1 MLDKKLQTLSII
13 TNDLIEVPLFK
24 EFPSDELQSLDLA
37 VSDEDS
43 LRARVADLCNILD
56 RINKKELDKYS
67 GVSTKGSRECLI
79 CLMKKMLPDEHIK
92 IDQTIDLP
100 IGMVLLFRGYITHR
114 RNRGIN
120 KALSF
125 FELELP
131 LTDYSS
137 AWDKLY
143 CRFNES
149 IDNCIEILNNA
160 ATKIN
165 FKQNEI
171 DDQLMNILEERAI
184 RKYEYLLEDPTIKG
198 MLLYLMSEGMAI
210 DSDLSKL
217 FKLEIKELRNILL
230 PLVPNIL
237 KVSYHNSVD
246 TMISVNDYSKK
257 MLKEYYFPE

>member
-13 TNDLIEVPLFK
+13 INDLIEVPLFK

-56 RINKKELDKYS
+56 RINKKELDKFS
-67 GVSTKGSRECLI
+67 SVSTKGSRDCLI
-79 CLMKKMLPDEHIK
+79 CLMKKLLPDGHIK

-120 KALSF
+120 KALKF
-125 FELELP
+125 FEIELP
-131 LTDYSS
+131 LADYKI

-143 CRFNES
+143 FRFNEA
-149 IDNCIEILNNA
+149 IDSCIEMLNSA
-160 ATKIN
+160 ATKID

-171 DDQLMNILEERAI
+171 DDQLIEILEERVI
-184 RKYEYLLEDPTIKG
+184 NKYEYLLENPAIKR
-198 MLLYLMSEGMAI
+198 MLLYLLSEGSAI
-210 DSDLSKL
+210 DSDLSKF
-217 FKLEIKELRNILL
+217 FKLEIKELRNVLL

-237 KVSYHNSVD
+237 NVSYHNS
-246 TMISVNDYSKK
+246 TETIISVNDYAKTL
-257 MLKEYYFPE
+257 LKTYYFPE